1 MQVAWLEDQQPLL
14 SVFVADGAGSVS
26 QGGEGAMLAVN
37 EAMAYMSQKVQG
49 GELGL
54 NDVLAT
60 DIVLT
65 IRQRL
70 FAEAEAKEL
79 AVRDFACTFLG
90 LISSANGT
98 LIMQIG
104 DGGVVVD
111 LGHGLQLPLTPMVGE
126 YANMTHFITDDDAV
140 SRLETYTSTERAHK
154 VAAFTDGIQRL
165 ALNML
170 DNSPHVPF
178 FTPFFNGL
186 ASATQEQL
194 DLLPELLKQFLSEG
208 AVYDIEE
215 FVDSVAKIYHTPPP
229 ALKQD
234 KLAFMAATADAQ
246 LLNYVAWPQATLH
259 GGRGGKVIGFMMPKV
274 SGKEPIHMIYSP
286 RHIVA
291 RVTLTVRGIFYS
303 MLRAILLHLLLRFTS
318 TGTSWV
324 T

>member
-1 MQVAWLEDQQPLL
+1 MATSNFYMENCSRYFVLGTAKYYTQEDIDANEMEPEMLGEYD
-14 SVFVADGAGSVS
+14 ADGTEFNYECERDNILEGLEAKGWES
-26 QGGEGAMLAVN
+26 GEGATLAVN

-54 NDVLAT
+54 NDILAT

-65 IRQRL
+65 VRQRL

-90 LISSANGT
+90 LISSPDGT

-111 LGHGLQLPLTPMVGE
+111 FGHGLQLPLTPMVGE
-126 YANMTHFITDDDAV
+126 YANMTHFITDEDAV
-140 SRLETYTSTERAHK
+140 SRLETFTSTERAHK

-194 DLLPELLKQFLSEG
+194 DLLPELLKQFLSSP
-208 AVYDIEE
+208 AVNERTD
-215 FVDSVAKIYHTPPP
+215 DDKTL
-229 ALKQD
+229 ALA
-234 KLAFMAATADAQ
+234 LW
-246 LLNYVAWPQATLH
+246 LP
-259 GGRGGKVIGFMMPKV
+259 
-274 SGKEPIHMIYSP
+274 
-286 RHIVA
+286 
-291 RVTLTVRGIFYS
+291 
-303 MLRAILLHLLLRFTS
+303 
-318 TGTSWV
+318 
-324 T
+324 

>member
-1 MQVAWLEDQQPLL
+1 MQIAWLNDQQPLL

-60 DIVLT
+60 NMVLT

-90 LISSANGT
+90 LISSPDGT

-111 LGHGLQLPLTPMVGE
+111 LGHGLQLPLTPMAGE
-126 YANMTHFITDDDAV
+126 YANMTHFITDEDAV
-140 SRLETYTSTERAHK
+140 SRLETFTSTERAHK

-165 ALNML
+165 ALIML

-186 ASATQEQL
+186 AAATQEQL
-194 DLLPELLKQFLSEG
+194 DLLPELLKQFLSSP
-208 AVYDIEE
+208 AVNERTD
-215 FVDSVAKIYHTPPP
+215 DDKTL
-229 ALKQD
+229 ALA
-234 KLAFMAATADAQ
+234 LWA
-246 LLNYVAWPQATLH
+246 
-259 GGRGGKVIGFMMPKV
+259 
-274 SGKEPIHMIYSP
+274 E
-286 RHIVA
+286 
-291 RVTLTVRGIFYS
+291 
-303 MLRAILLHLLLRFTS
+303 
-318 TGTSWV
+318 
-324 T
+324 

>member
-1 MQVAWLEDQQPLL
+1 MQVAWLNDQQPLL

-37 EAMAYMSQKVQG
+37 EAMAYMSQKLQG

-126 YANMTHFITDDDAV
+126 YTNMTV
-140 SRLETYTSTERAHK
+140 SYTHLDVYKRQVEGTPSWVIARSI
-154 VAAFTDGIQRL
+154 AA
-165 ALNML
+165 
-170 DNSPHVPF
+170 
-178 FTPFFNGL
+178 L
-186 ASATQEQL
+186 ASESDFPVGRL
-194 DLLPELLKQFLSEG
+194 NEMVE
-208 AVYDIEE
+208 
-215 FVDSVAKIYHTPPP
+215 
-229 ALKQD
+229 
-234 KLAFMAATADAQ
+234 AAD
-246 LLNYVAWPQATLH
+246 NP
-259 GGRGGKVIGFMMPKV
+259 
-274 SGKEPIHMIYSP
+274 
-286 RHIVA
+286 
-291 RVTLTVRGIFYS
+291 
-303 MLRAILLHLLLRFTS
+303 
-318 TGTSWV
+318 
-324 T
+324 

>member
-1 MQVAWLEDQQPLL
+1 MSWRLVYASTVGTSHISADLPCQGACQMQIAWLNDQQPLW

-60 DIVLT
+60 NMVLT

-90 LISSANGT
+90 LISSPDGT

-111 LGHGLQLPLTPMVGE
+111 LGHGLQLPLTPMAGE
-126 YANMTHFITDDDAV
+126 YANMTHFITDEDAV
-140 SRLETYTSTERAHK
+140 SRLETFTSTGRAHK

-186 ASATQEQL
+186 AAATQEQL
-194 DLLPELLKQFLSEG
+194 DLLPELLKQFLSSP
-208 AVYDIEE
+208 AVNERTD
-215 FVDSVAKIYHTPPP
+215 DDKTL
-229 ALKQD
+229 ALA
-234 KLAFMAATADAQ
+234 LWA
-246 LLNYVAWPQATLH
+246 
-259 GGRGGKVIGFMMPKV
+259 
-274 SGKEPIHMIYSP
+274 E
-286 RHIVA
+286 
-291 RVTLTVRGIFYS
+291 
-303 MLRAILLHLLLRFTS
+303 
-318 TGTSWV
+318 
-324 T
+324 

>member
-1 MQVAWLEDQQPLL
+1 MSEQITFATSDFASNPEPRCPCILLLDVSGSMSGRPINELNAGLVTFRDELLADPLAL
-14 SVFVADGAGSVS
+14 KRVELGIVTFGPVHALQRQRLTNADLGQRLHIRPLNTDGK
-26 QGGEGAMLAVN
+26 ELAVN

-54 NDVLAT
+54 NDILAT

-65 IRQRL
+65 VCQRL

-90 LISSANGT
+90 LISSPDGT

-111 LGHGLQLPLTPMVGE
+111 FGHGLQLPLTPMVGE
-126 YANMTHFITDDDAV
+126 YANMTHFITDEDAV
-140 SRLETYTSTERAHK
+140 SRLETFTSTERVHK

-194 DLLPELLKQFLSEG
+194 DLLPELLKQFLSSP
-208 AVYDIEE
+208 AVNERTD
-215 FVDSVAKIYHTPPP
+215 DDKTL
-229 ALKQD
+229 ALA
-234 KLAFMAATADAQ
+234 LW
-246 LLNYVAWPQATLH
+246 LP
-259 GGRGGKVIGFMMPKV
+259 
-274 SGKEPIHMIYSP
+274 
-286 RHIVA
+286 
-291 RVTLTVRGIFYS
+291 
-303 MLRAILLHLLLRFTS
+303 
-318 TGTSWV
+318 
-324 T
+324 